1 MNVKTNQGFSLI
13 EVLIS
18 LLLLSLT
25 IFAYLNF
32 QQKISSWQRSSQ
44 LSYLQQVNANNASA

>member
-1 MNVKTNQGFSLI
+1 MNFKAAQGFSLI

-18 LLLLSLT
+18 LLLLNLA

-32 QQKISSWQRSSQ
+32 QQKILFWQHNSH
-44 LSYLQQVNANNASA
+44 LSYLQQVNLNNANT